1 MAYLHWLDDI
11 WMNGDNDTAYSSDL
25 GNLYQ
30 FTGRRYDPKSEL
42 YYYRARYYNAE
53 IGRFLQP
60 DPIGY
65 IDGMN
70 MYAYVGNNP
79 LTWIDPSGL

>member
-1 MAYLHWLDDI
+1 MA
-11 WMNGDNDTAYSSDL
+11 TARTGYA
-25 GNLYQ
+25 Q
-30 FTGRRYDPKSEL
+30 FTGRRYDPETGL
-42 YYYRARYYNAE
+42 YYYRARYYNPE

-65 IDGMN
+65 NDGMN

-79 LTWIDPSGL
+79 LAWIDPYGLCKGERGFLRKA